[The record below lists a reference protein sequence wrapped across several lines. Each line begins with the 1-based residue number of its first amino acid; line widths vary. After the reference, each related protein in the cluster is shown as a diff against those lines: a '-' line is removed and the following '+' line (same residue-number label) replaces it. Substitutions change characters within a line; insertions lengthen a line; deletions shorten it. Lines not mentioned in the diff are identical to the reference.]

1 MAIWYVYSYNV
12 LQCDSMVC
20 MQLYSVLLS
29 RAFRFTYSYTVLLY
43 IRIVCIQLHRVLVCQ
58 YDLHTIMQ
66 CYNNNMVCIRN
77 CELCYSFQSISIK
90 LVQRLKGASLL
101 YEPKLPSFPTK
112 KSQHNNEIKQHLQ
125 KMYKAFAQMGVYNET
140 DFNLE

>member
-20 MQLYSVLLS
+20 MQLQSVLLS
-29 RAFRFTYSYTVLLY
+29 RAIIFTYSYIVLLY
-43 IRIVCIQLHRVLVCQ
+43 IRIVCIQLHRVIVCQ
-58 YDLHTIMQ
+58 YDLQTIME
-66 CYNNNMVCIRN
+66 CYNNNMVCIRG
-77 CELCYSFQSISIK
+77 CVLCNSFQSISIR

-101 YEPKLPSFPTK
+101 YEPKMPSFPTK

-140 DFNLE
+140 YFNLE